1 MHDPGVHR
9 WAVVTTALTFF
20 LIVAGALVTSR
31 DAGLAVPDW
40 PLSFGTVNPPRWYA
54 IDNVRTE
61 HGHRV
66 IAGCVAIVT
75 VLLGL
80 RIRKRETDPVVRG
93 LGALAVGAVLLQ
105 ALLGGL
111 RVLHLSVDLAMV
123 HGCLGQLFL
132 SIVVAIAALTSPYRE
147 QAQDLTESDRPSAGL
162 RALAI
167 ALPATILAQLVIG
180 IMIRH
185 GGPDSRPLLAS
196 SIFYTHV
203 GLAVG
208 VVAIALRL
216 RSSLA
221 VHATRGVQLTHA
233 VRRANLLLGLIT
245 AQLLVG
251 FGSFIVTE
259 TMAYDRQATL
269 LASWVPTLHV
279 ALGAGILATSVV
291 IALHVSVRTPLAAAR
306 AASSELLAPAASD
319 DVRPAR
325 AAEAV

>member
-1 MHDPGVHR
+1 MGDRNLHR
-9 WAVVTTALTFF
+9 WAVATTALTFL

-66 IAGCVAIVT
+66 IAGIVALVT
-75 VLLGL
+75 ILMGL
-80 RIRKRETDPVVRG
+80 RIRKLATDPVVRR

-132 SIVVAIAALTSPYRE
+132 SIVVAIAALTSPHWQRTANPATAE
-147 QAQDLTESDRPSAGL
+147 GPSTGL
-162 RALAI
+162 RRLAI
-167 ALPATILAQLVIG
+167 ALPVAVLGQLVIG

-185 GGPDSRPLLAS
+185 GGVALRPLLAS
-196 SIFYTHV
+196 SIFYAHLV
-203 GLAVG
+203 LACG

-216 RSSLA
+216 RSLLA
-221 VHATRGVQLTHA
+221 ASALRGARLSYA
-233 VRRANLLLGLIT
+233 ARRAHLLLGLVLT
-245 AQLLVG
+245 QLLVG
-251 FGSFIVTE
+251 FGSFLVTE

-269 LASWVPTLHV
+269 LESWVPTLHV

-291 IALHVSVRTPLAAAR
+291 IAAHVAVRAPRASGARAPAQDRGDLSAAA
-306 AASSELLAPAASD
+306 
-319 DVRPAR
+319 
-325 AAEAV
+325 AVEVA